1 VKKRA
6 GSLAIALLMTCAG
19 LIADTMPAAQQTGLI
34 QKYCAVCHNDAHLN
48 GGMSLQHFDAA
59 HPDPSIA
66 GMLMSK
72 LTSLSIEKVLEAQ
85 TDPTAAALVVKSMQ
99 KGAMGAAGLP
109 VPGRAIQDAL
119 VAALAAQAAGA
130 TEWTIQRAGTLTM
143 ASILKEMPSTAFEG
157 TEDMYRLSLTC
168 DSGTHDGEMILAFG
182 PGSPDKGRVLA
193 ATVDGGATTTFDLFE
208 IEKTMFHGATGKS
221 GTGAVRLAPVLPL
234 RTLTISNVF
243 ANETV
248 EFSFDGLAQTAR
260 RELTACF
267 TPSARSAY

>member
-6 GSLAIALLMTCAG
+6 GSLAIALLIACAG
-19 LIADTMPAAQQTGLI
+19 LIADTMPSAQQTELI

-59 HPDPSIA
+59 HPDPTIA
-66 GMLMSK
+66 AMLMSK
-72 LTSLSIEKVLEAQ
+72 LTSLSVEKVLEAS
-85 TDPTAAALVVKSMQ
+85 TDPTAAALVVKSM
-99 KGAMGAAGLP
+99 KNGAMGAAGLP
-109 VPGRAIQDAL
+109 VPDRATQDAL
-119 VAALAAQAAGA
+119 VAALAIEAAGA
-130 TEWTIQRAGTLTM
+130 REWTGQRTGTLTS

-168 DSGTHDGEMILAFG
+168 DSATHDGEMIVAFG
-182 PGSPDKGRVLA
+182 PGSPGKGTILA
-193 ATVDGGATTTFDLFE
+193 AAVDGGAATTYDLFE

-221 GTGAVRLAPVLPL
+221 GTGAVRLAPVLPQ

-260 RELTACF
+260 RELAACL
-267 TPSARSAY
+267 TPNARSTY